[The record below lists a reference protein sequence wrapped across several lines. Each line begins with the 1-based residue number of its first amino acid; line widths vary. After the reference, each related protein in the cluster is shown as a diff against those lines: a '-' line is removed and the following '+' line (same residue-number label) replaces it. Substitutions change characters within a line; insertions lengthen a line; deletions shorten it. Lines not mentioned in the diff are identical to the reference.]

1 MLLSGAYK
9 VVQRGGKGNA
19 LGRIVFRFPNNFSVY
34 LHDTSSREAFSRFD
48 RGVSHGCIRVE
59 KPLELAIFLL
69 QDKEE
74 TLIDKLRYSTTVDI
88 QMQSTGNEKDNSA
101 TKIDRKRLIN
111 SKSLKPSVPLFITYY
126 TLYPDENGVMQDYP
140 DVYGYDR
147 AIASY
152 LLNYID

>member
-1 MLLSGAYK
+1 MHW
-9 VVQRGGKGNA
+9 VV
-19 LGRIVFRFPNNFSVY
+19 LYFDSPIIFSVY

-88 QMQSTGNEKDNSA
+88 QMRPTGNEKDNSA
-101 TKIDRKRLIN
+101 TKIDRKTTHQ
-111 SKSLKPSVPLFITYY
+111 LKVVKTFCSFIYNLLH
-126 TLYPDENGVMQDYP
+126 TLS
-140 DVYGYDR
+140 R
-147 AIASY
+147 
-152 LLNYID
+152 

>member
-9 VVQRGGKGNA
+9 VVQRGGEGNA

-59 KPLELAIFLL
+59 KPLELAVFLL

-74 TLIDKLRYSTTVDI
+74 ALIDKLIYSTTVD
-88 QMQSTGNEKDNSA
+88 MKTDPRNNEK
-101 TKIDRKRLIN
+101 RLLREQN
-111 SKSLKPSVPLFITYY
+111 
-126 TLYPDENGVMQDYP
+126 
-140 DVYGYDR
+140 
-147 AIASY
+147 
-152 LLNYID
+152 